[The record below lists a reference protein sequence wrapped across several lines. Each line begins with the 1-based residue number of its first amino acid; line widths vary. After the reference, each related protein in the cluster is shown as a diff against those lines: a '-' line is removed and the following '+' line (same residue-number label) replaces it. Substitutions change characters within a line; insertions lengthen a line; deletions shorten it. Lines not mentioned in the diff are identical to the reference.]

1 MCLKGFY
8 YLTIENYKEALE
20 HYTQSLLINEHAPN
34 YLVLKALKKIE
45 KIIAHRRK
53 IAATKRANSRISRLW
68 NINPVKVTN
77 TKQTAE
83 RSQQSQTVYRS
94 LSKHYIQRRSIVFIV
109 DRKFQSV
116 FFFERALDLVKQV
129 FNSLHDEDYFGFLA
143 LDETNL
149 QQRIVIEEKGCNSNA
164 KLHMFADY
172 MLQQFEFN
180 CKQNPN
186 SWGREQWLSQ
196 ALLTAME
203 WQSSIQDTQKVK
215 NNHVFIGPHK
225 HIVCLVGSCEFSIN

>member
-1 MCLKGFY
+1 
-8 YLTIENYKEALE
+8 
-20 HYTQSLLINEHAPN
+20 
-34 YLVLKALKKIE
+34 
-45 KIIAHRRK
+45 
-53 IAATKRANSRISRLW
+53 
-68 NINPVKVTN
+68 
-77 TKQTAE
+77 
-83 RSQQSQTVYRS
+83 
-94 LSKHYIQRRSIVFIV
+94 
-109 DRKFQSV
+109 V

-129 FNSLHDEDYFGFLA
+129 FHSLHDEDYFGFLA

-164 KLHMFADY
+164 KLHMFSDY
-172 MLQQFEFN
+172 MLQQFEDN
-180 CKQNPN
+180 CRQNHN
-186 SWGREQWLSQ
+186 SWSREQWLSQ